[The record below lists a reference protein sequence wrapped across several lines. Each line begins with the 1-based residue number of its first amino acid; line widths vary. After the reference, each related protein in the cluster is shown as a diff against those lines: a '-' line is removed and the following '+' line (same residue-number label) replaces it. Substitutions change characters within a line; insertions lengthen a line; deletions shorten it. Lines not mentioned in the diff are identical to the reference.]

1 VKGRSRP
8 REREVNVLRSQHT
21 LATVKLYLSS
31 YRNALRAVDPDHPAL
46 PARRHRSHQRFSY
59 LALTPEETNQLKSAY
74 QTGIHKEQSDLISL
88 NAQAFIATA
97 TDLLGSER
105 FTTLGMALMALT
117 GRRRGRDLL

>member
-1 VKGRSRP
+1 MPCALSIPITRLCRLADTV
-8 REREVNVLRSQHT
+8 HT
-21 LATVKLYLSS
+21 SASATWPSHRRKQTSS
-31 YRNALRAVDPDHPAL
+31 
-46 PARRHRSHQRFSY
+46 
-59 LALTPEETNQLKSAY
+59 KAY

-117 GRRRGRDLL
+117 GRRPGRDLL